1 MSKTESKRALN
12 EMSNKTGS
20 PLKRNNQQRG
30 NDSANFDESPKK
42 RQRIPFSNPDSD
54 AILPRTP
61 KFMNKG
67 SVSLCIQ
74 ADRKHSSTP
83 KSERKVN
90 LKSRLA
96 NLDNSEAIAKNMSN
110 NWGDILEELE
120 VQTKELN
127 EYVEKVSKKFNIDKE
142 KLVKNMETDAECLR
156 KRQKKINLGK
166 VTPEYQRYILEVNK
180 GKRRSYHPRTPNK
193 FRRCSRRKFD
203 GLIKKWRK
211 QLHMWDE
218 DPEGLKDFKFSIG
231 ESDKDLTDDFGGASN
246 IDGSESYPYDIL
258 DVDIDDND
266 LETSTK

>member
-1 MSKTESKRALN
+1 M
-12 EMSNKTGS
+12 
-20 PLKRNNQQRG
+20 
-30 NDSANFDESPKK
+30 
-42 RQRIPFSNPDSD
+42 
-54 AILPRTP
+54 
-61 KFMNKG
+61 
-67 SVSLCIQ
+67 
-74 ADRKHSSTP
+74 
-83 KSERKVN
+83 N

-127 EYVEKVSKKFNIDKE
+127 EYVDKVSKKFNIDKE

-218 DPEGLKDFKFSIG
+218 DPEGLKDFKCGYVLWPFSNPIITGWVFRFSIG

-246 IDGSESYPYDIL
+246 IDGSETYPYDIL
-258 DVDIDDND
+258 DVDIDEND